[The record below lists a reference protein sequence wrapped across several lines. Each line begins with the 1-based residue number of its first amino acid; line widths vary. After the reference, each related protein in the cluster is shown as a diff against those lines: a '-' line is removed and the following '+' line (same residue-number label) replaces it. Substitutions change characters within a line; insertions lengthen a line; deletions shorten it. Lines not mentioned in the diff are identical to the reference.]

1 MDAVGYLV
9 NGLISPI
16 TWVPAFAVALG
27 LRAQPWYIRIVAAAC
42 ATLVVGLGFALFVTP
57 GNPGNLWV
65 LVCSVLAAMI
75 WSAVASLVVFGNWS
89 NSRD

>member
-1 MDAVGYLV
+1 MDAIGYLV

-27 LRAQPWYIRIVAAAC
+27 LRAQSWYIRIVAAAC
-42 ATLVVGLGFALFVTP
+42 ATLVLGIGFALFVIP
-57 GNPGNLWV
+57 GDPGNLWV
-65 LVCSVLAAMI
+65 LVGSVLAAMI
-75 WSAVASLVVFGNWS
+75 WSAVASLVIFGNWS

>member
-1 MDAVGYLV
+1 M
-9 NGLISPI
+9 SR
-16 TWVPAFAVALG
+16 TE
-27 LRAQPWYIRIVAAAC
+27 AQAAM
-42 ATLVVGLGFALFVTP
+42 LQSLFGLGFVLFVTP